1 MNTLTALLEY
11 VNLPLHLA
19 VFATT
24 PLELLSFVLAVLT
37 VWLNIRQSHWA
48 WLFAILSSAT
58 YGLVFF
64 GSRLYGDMGLQLVF
78 IAVSIYGWYQWLHG
92 PVDGHRQSLPVT
104 TLTVRG
110 RWLAAGGWLAG
121 FVLLAWFLKHYT
133 DTDVPHSDGFLTA
146 GSLVGQLLLSR
157 KKVENWHVWIIV
169 DVLYVGL
176 YLHKN
181 LMLTAILY
189 AIFVGM
195 AVAGLRAWRQSAGID
210 GGSGSAGG
218 NGSKDSGKGSGK
230 NSGAGRLVL
239 E

>member
-1 MNTLTALLEY
+1 MHALTVLLGY
-11 VNLPLHLA
+11 MNLPLHLA
-19 VFATT
+19 VFVTT

-48 WLFAILSSAT
+48 WLFAIVSSAT
-58 YGLVFF
+58 YAMVFF
-64 GSRLYGDMGLQLVF
+64 GSRLYGDMGLQFVF
-78 IAVSIYGWYQWLHG
+78 IAVSIYGWRQWLRGDAHHG
-92 PVDGHRQSLPVT
+92 HHGQHAQLPVT
-104 TLTVRG
+104 ALDARG
-110 RWLAAGGWLAG
+110 RWLAAGGWLVG
-121 FVLLAWFLKHYT
+121 FLLLALFLKTWT
-133 DTDVPHSDGFLTA
+133 DTDVPLSDGFLTA

-176 YLHKN
+176 YLHKH

-195 AVAGLRAWRQSAGID
+195 AIVGLRTWQQSAGMPTGGGGGGND
-210 GGSGSAGG
+210 GGGR
-218 NGSKDSGKGSGK
+218 
-230 NSGAGRLVL
+230 RLVL